1 MFEKLFRKKESD
13 SQLISVIEY
22 PENYIF
28 ETYFKI
34 ETGLW
39 KRTDLITICEK
50 NTGESNLNNLILKH
64 LNYSKSVKEKHND
77 FKRMYENYKTLT
89 SHSSIKKQMKNSK
102 SVQILRNYHHIIF
115 TPTKNGDT
123 SGHKRGYTEIAERKI
138 MIDKNSE
145 NLASLLLMSFRECE

>member
-1 MFEKLFRKKESD
+1 MFEKLFRKKEPD

-22 PENYIF
+22 PKNYTF

-64 LNYSKSVKEKHND
+64 LNYSKCVKEKNID
-77 FKRMYENYKTLT
+77 FKEMYENYKKLT
-89 SHSSIKKQMKNSK
+89 SHSSIKKQMKDSK
-102 SVQILRNYHHIIF
+102 SVQIFRNDQHIIF
-115 TPTKNGDT
+115 TPTKNGGT
-123 SGHKRGYTEIAERKI
+123 SGHNRGYTEIAERKI
-138 MIDKNSE
+138 IIDKNSE
-145 NLASLLLMSFRECE
+145 NLASCLLMGFKECE